1 MRDRMENPTVFSQM
15 FRSKNHAIAIGA
27 CLGPKHTTSD
37 DPEHEVLHIEF
48 RHADA
53 SQEFSANRRI
63 LTFGRGQDEK
73 LQFTKALRVSCV
85 PDDPICVCLVHYGP
99 GNGQGERSP
108 FAYRPC

>member
-15 FRSKNHAIAIGA
+15 FRSKNHTIAIGA

-63 LTFGRGQDEK
+63 LTFGRGQMKSSSSPRLSAFLACLMTLFVFAERIMA
-73 LQFTKALRVSCV
+73 QETGRVSGA
-85 PDDPICVCLVHYGP
+85 PSHTG
-99 GNGQGERSP
+99 R
-108 FAYRPC
+108 